1 MLVSCFSTLAC
12 EYLCT
17 IYLVVIRCQYCEM
30 TLGTEQY
37 RISVIRSVCCVSFLV
52 LFVNCTTVVY
62 VKQIRNKYNK
72 PVLYQ

>member
-1 MLVSCFSTLAC
+1 MFFHVSMC
-12 EYLCT
+12 EYLCA

-30 TLGTEQY
+30 TLGRNNIELALLGLF
-37 RISVIRSVCCVSFLV
+37 VVLVFFV

-62 VKQIRNKYNK
+62 VKQIRNECNK